1 MIERK
6 IVTGWQFWIDR
17 GGTFTDVIGLAPS
30 GELHIRKVLSLQP
43 GAPDGADP
51 GIGAAREILRAAG
64 DRRAE
69 RKGEVVGGSD
79 IIPLA
84 ATGAEPRVDAV
95 KVGTTVATNALL
107 ERKGEPVLL
116 VTTVGF
122 ADGLRIG
129 YQSRPDL
136 FARHIVLPDRLY
148 PMVIEAVER
157 IDSDGIVLTPLDTV
171 RLRAD
176 LERARISG
184 LRSVA
189 IIFLHGWRHQQHERA
204 AAVIAREIG
213 FDEVSVSHELSPLVR
228 YVARGD
234 TTVLNAYLAPPL
246 RRYVSGLQR
255 ELHNLDPRGRLELM
269 QSNGGLAAVES
280 FHAVSRV
287 LSGPAGGLI

>member
-1 MIERK
+1 MQSRVMRRANSYFRFRKVIERK

-64 DRRAE
+64 DRRG
-69 RKGEVVGGSD
+69 KGE
-79 IIPLA
+79 I
-84 ATGAEPRVDAV
+84 DAV

-148 PMVIEAVER
+148 PMVA
-157 IDSDGIVLTPLDTV
+157 TN
-171 RLRAD
+171 
-176 LERARISG
+176 LEY
-184 LRSVA
+184 L
-189 IIFLHGWRHQQHERA
+189 FL
-204 AAVIAREIG
+204 I
-213 FDEVSVSHELSPLVR
+213 
-228 YVARGD
+228 
-234 TTVLNAYLAPPL
+234 
-246 RRYVSGLQR
+246 
-255 ELHNLDPRGRLELM
+255 
-269 QSNGGLAAVES
+269 
-280 FHAVSRV
+280 
-287 LSGPAGGLI
+287 